1 VRYDIDVN
9 GRRRE
14 VTVHRT
20 DGRFTVIVGDRSW
33 DVDAARVDLHTW
45 SLLVQ
50 LPQGTPTPPGS
61 PVVHRSREVTL
72 VPDPGGVGSMT
83 VRVDGVALSVSLNGR
98 RRERGAPSGQASGP
112 QRVLSPM
119 PGKVLRVLVKPGDAV
134 VARQPIAVIEAM
146 KMENEIRAGRDGRV
160 TEVAVRDGQ
169 SVDGGTLVAVVADS

>member
-1 VRYDIDVN
+1 VRYDVEVN
-9 GRRRE
+9 GQRRE

-20 DGRFTVIVGDRSW
+20 DGRFTVSLGDRSW
-33 DVDAARVDLHTW
+33 EVDAARIDQHTL

-50 LPQGTPTPPGS
+50 TPGEASAAPGS
-61 PVVHRSREVTL
+61 ATNHRSREVTL
-72 VPDPGGVGSMT
+72 VSDPGVGSMT
-83 VRVDGVALSVSLNGR
+83 VRVDGVAMSVSLNGR
-98 RRERGAPSGQASGP
+98 RRARGEHGGQAAGP

-134 VARQPIAVIEAM
+134 VARQPVAVIEAM

-169 SVDGGTLVAVVADS
+169 SVDGGTLVAVIADS

>member
-9 GRRRE
+9 GHRRE

-20 DGRFTVIVGDRSW
+20 DGRFTVRVGDRSW
-33 DVDAARVDLHTW
+33 QVDAARIDQHTL
-45 SLLVQ
+45 SLLLQ
-50 LPQGTPTPPGS
+50 PG
-61 PVVHRSREVTL
+61 PVPSAPAGSSIPNRSCEVTL
-72 VPDPGGVGSMT
+72 VPDPGAASMT
-83 VRVDGVALSVSLNGR
+83 VRVDGVALSVSLNDR
-98 RRERGAPSGQASGP
+98 RRARGEPGGQAAGP

-146 KMENEIRAGRDGRV
+146 KMENAIRAGRDGRV

-169 SVDGGTLVAVVADS
+169 SVDGGTLVAVIADR

>member
-9 GRRRE
+9 GHARE

-20 DGRFTVIVGDRSW
+20 DGQFIVHVGDRSW
-33 DVDAARVDLHTW
+33 EVDAARIDQHTL
-45 SLLVQ
+45 SLLVRAPRERTSPGE
-50 LPQGTPTPPGS
+50 LP
-61 PVVHRSREVTL
+61 VHRSREVTL
-72 VPDPGGVGSMT
+72 VPDPGAASTT
-83 VRVDGVALSVSLNGR
+83 VRVAGVAMTVSLNGR
-98 RRERGAPSGQASGP
+98 RRARGHGGHTSGP

-119 PGKVLRVLVKPGDAV
+119 SGKVLRVLVKPGDAV